1 MDRCAT
7 CGARL
12 RPGLEWCWQCYTP
25 LTPVTPVTQP
35 GGDPSRPTVDDT
47 SPQETLARLLL
58 GTNVEEMPMELLR
71 GSAEQAPVGVRA
83 RRVTTGAVVAFAIAT
98 DLLLLPNLKLV
109 AFYAIFAGALSA
121 YVLRRLW
128 SPPARLRA

>member
-12 RPGLEWCWQCYTP
+12 RPGLDWCWQCYTP
-25 LTPVTPVTQP
+25 LKPVAPPERVSTSQA
-35 GGDPSRPTVDDT
+35 VDDT

-58 GTNVEEMPMELLR
+58 GTKVEEMPMELLR
-71 GSAEQAPVGVRA
+71 GSADPAPFGVRA
-83 RRVTTGAVVAFAIAT
+83 RRVTTGVVVAFAIAT

-109 AFYAIFAGALSA
+109 AFYAVFAGALSA

-128 SPPARLRA
+128 SPRLTH